1 MTLFCRSRTAA
12 ASACRRRFSSG
23 SRTIEVISP
32 RDGKPFATLQDWS
45 AADVDAAVTRGRSHL
60 ASSWASRG
68 AVDGRCDVLRRMG
81 AALRER
87 LEEFSQLETL
97 DCGKPI
103 VESRVDIE
111 TCAALFDYYAELA
124 PGVLLDEPLAVPDD
138 AFASRVVPHPVG
150 LVGAVTPW
158 NYPLMQAVV
167 KVAPALATGC
177 AVLLKP
183 SPLASL
189 TCEKLGELGADAGL
203 PEGALA
209 VVTGGPPGGAADG
222 AAALVQHPQLD
233 YLSFTG
239 SGATGRALLHAS
251 AEALRPT
258 ALELGGKG
266 AMIVFDD
273 AELAAVVDWA
283 MVGIFSCTG
292 QVCSA
297 TSRLLVHKPLYEE
310 LVARLVEGARKVRT
324 GDPLLEETQMGPI
337 VSAAQ
342 KAKVLAAVDAAVA
355 GGAEVLLGGGEAPVA
370 GLEGGYYVQPSLLL
384 DRAPRLGGVAWR
396 DEIFGPVL
404 TIATFETED
413 EAVELANDSPY
424 GLGHAVMSA
433 DAARCERV
441 GARLEAGTVWLNCS
455 QAMWPSTPFGGWK
468 QSGFGREWGAAG
480 MREYLKHKTVTSA
493 PPGYSWGAYGA

>member
-1 MTLFCRSRTAA
+1 MTLLCRSRTAA

-45 AADVDAAVTRGRSHL
+45 AADVDAAVTRGRRHL

-103 VESRVDIE
+103 AESRVDIE

-189 TCEKLGELGADAGL
+189 TCEKLGELGAQAGL

-222 AAALVQHPQLD
+222 AAALVQHPQLVRAPP
-233 YLSFTG
+233 L
-239 SGATGRALLHAS
+239 ARALALARTRSKTIPPPTRRHQLLIDRPRAAS
-251 AEALRPT
+251 PRARP
-258 ALELGGKG
+258 
-266 AMIVFDD
+266 
-273 AELAAVVDWA
+273 LARRTTCPSPA
-283 MVGIFSCTG
+283 
-292 QVCSA
+292 
-297 TSRLLVHKPLYEE
+297 P
-310 LVARLVEGARKVRT
+310 ARRGARCCT
-324 GDPLLEETQMGPI
+324 
-337 VSAAQ
+337 
-342 KAKVLAAVDAAVA
+342 
-355 GGAEVLLGGGEAPVA
+355 
-370 GLEGGYYVQPSLLL
+370 
-384 DRAPRLGGVAWR
+384 RAPRR
-396 DEIFGPVL
+396 CGPPR
-404 TIATFETED
+404 
-413 EAVELANDSPY
+413 S
-424 GLGHAVMSA
+424 SW
-433 DAARCERV
+433 AAR
-441 GARLEAGTVWLNCS
+441 AR
-455 QAMWPSTPFGGWK
+455 
-468 QSGFGREWGAAG
+468 
-480 MREYLKHKTVTSA
+480 
-493 PPGYSWGAYGA
+493 